1 MAGASSDDMNEGFQ
15 VALVGI
21 NQFDQKIK
29 LSKFN
34 CFRFFFMYLAMYNK
48 QDKIW
53 NRGTRE
59 IH

>member
-34 CFRFFFMYLAMYNK
+34 CFRFFYVFSNV
-48 QDKIW
+48 QQT
-53 NRGTRE
+53 G
-59 IH
+59 